1 VLVDIV
7 RSTITDRLDQAAYDA
22 VLAREEAVKAE
33 LRRVLLPALHRI
45 PDDPPEENMT

>member
-33 LRRVLLPALHRI
+33 LRRVLLPGL
-45 PDDPPEENMT
+45 EEII